1 MRFGRRLETLLMSP
15 LAILLIATLVIPT
28 IILFGYSLF
37 AWIQLRPQGSL
48 TLDNYLDVLTGRLY
62 AQVAITTL
70 FVAMPTAALSVVGG
84 YLIAYYAVFVQRR
97 GRSLMFALIVSAVMA
112 SYLAR
117 IFAWRTLLGES
128 GLINS
133 MLVGVGAISEPL
145 QVLLFSRPSAIL
157 AMTALLMP
165 LAALTFYA
173 ALSGISSEYRQ
184 AAWDLGAGPVQTLWR
199 VTLPLSGPSVLA
211 TTALIFFLA
220 AGDYV
225 TPVLVGGIDTVTVGR
240 LVSDYFGTIGQYGMG
255 SAVSFL
261 MLGGFVVVY
270 IVLRMSMRL
279 TGLLPRTTGI
289 GGEQL

>member
-1 MRFGRRLETLLMSP
+1 
-15 LAILLIATLVIPT
+15 
-28 IILFGYSLF
+28 
-37 AWIQLRPQGSL
+37 
-48 TLDNYLDVLTGRLY
+48 
-62 AQVAITTL
+62 
-70 FVAMPTAALSVVGG
+70 
-84 YLIAYYAVFVQRR
+84 
-97 GRSLMFALIVSAVMA
+97 
-112 SYLAR
+112 
-117 IFAWRTLLGES
+117 
-128 GLINS
+128 

-145 QVLLFSRPSAIL
+145 QVLLFSRPSAIM

-240 LVSDYFGTIGQYGMG
+240 LVSDDFGTIGQYGMG

-261 MLGGFVVVY
+261 MLGGFVAVYVVM
-270 IVLRMSMRL
+270 RMSMRI

-289 GGEQL
+289 GAEQL

>member
-1 MRFGRRLETLLMSP
+1 MSP

-37 AWIQLRPQGSL
+37 TWIQLRPHGSL

-62 AQVAITTL
+62 TQVAITTL
-70 FVAMPTAALSVVGG
+70 VVAIPTAVLSVVGG

-145 QVLLFSRPSAIL
+145 QVLLFSRPSAIM

-240 LVSDYFGTIGQYGMG
+240 LVSDDFGTIGQYGMG

-261 MLGGFVVVY
+261 MLGEFVAVY
-270 IVLRMSMRL
+270 VLIRMSMRIS
-279 TGLLPRTTGI
+279 GLLPRTTGVEA
-289 GGEQL
+289 EQR